1 MRPSFSLLILCLNL
15 LITQVPNLG
24 WTQDRRVPVAVL
36 GFGDSE
42 IGRLSSETLA
52 QNLESEPRIQILDRD
67 QATAAA
73 KGAGHTISL
82 NMSLEEARGLGAALG
97 SDYFIIGDSQTL
109 RRSPSAGPI
118 YFESY
123 ASIFLVSARSG
134 RLLMWRRPS
143 FKASTASAAEKQL
156 LDDLSSHASRSQT
169 LNSIRQAQVDERAKR
184 EIAVQK
190 GVPLIESAP
199 DDDKTANEEGLRLPR
214 PFRRLTPAY
223 PETAASAEVEAV
235 VDVLVDLDSKG
246 EVSNVE
252 VSRWAGFGLDEST
265 IDTVR
270 QLHFFPAMRNGTPIP
285 LRVLLRYNF
294 RKPPK

>member
-42 IGRLSSETLA
+42 IGSLSSETLA

>member
-42 IGRLSSETLA
+42 IGSLSSETLA

-97 SDYFIIGDSQTL
+97 SDYFIVGDSQTL

>member
-1 MRPSFSLLILCLNL
+1 
-15 LITQVPNLG
+15 
-24 WTQDRRVPVAVL
+24 VL

-42 IGRLSSETLA
+42 IGRLASETLA
-52 QNLESEPRIQILDRD
+52 QNLESDLGIQILDRD

-109 RRSPSAGPI
+109 RRSPSAGPL

-143 FKASTASAAEKQL
+143 FKAPSASAAEKL
-156 LDDLSSHASRSQT
+156 LLNELLSDASRSQI
-169 LNSIRQAQVDERAKR
+169 LSSIRQAQVDERAKR

-190 GVPLIESAP
+190 GVPVIKSAP